1 MTQVKCPHCKGGIR
15 FDSSLAGQV
24 VACPHCKKQFRWPA
38 IAQAKELPQT
48 PEREGSAPA
57 IQIAADHRP
66 TSRLMSTRTPSV
78 VGFNQF
84 VTPTIVQ
91 ILWILSLLVAIGIF
105 LATVFAAVYVVSTS
119 NEADG
124 TWAGGS
130 IAALVLLGFN
140 VFSLFWLLY
149 VRILLESIIIMF
161 RVEEHLRFMREHA
174 GK

>member
-1 MTQVKCPHCKGGIR
+1 
-15 FDSSLAGQV
+15 
-24 VACPHCKKQFRWPA
+24 
-38 IAQAKELPQT
+38 
-48 PEREGSAPA
+48 
-57 IQIAADHRP
+57 
-66 TSRLMSTRTPSV
+66 MSTRTPSV

-105 LATVFAAVYVVSTS
+105 LVTVFAAVYVVSTS